1 MGRLQDFENKL
12 EQAISGVF
20 ARAFRSAVQPVEI
33 SAALQREVDNNAQ
46 ILSRDRR
53 LVPNDFHVELS
64 ATDLERLAPYDSAM
78 ARELTDTLRKHAE
91 QQSYVFP
98 GPVSIAFESAEDL
111 TTGRFRIRSRAQA
124 KVTGRDDFPA
134 DGYAEHGQGEGGYG
148 GHDQA
153 QGGRRATRAVLE
165 VNGTRHALRS
175 PGLVVGRGTD
185 ADVRINDP
193 GISRR
198 HIEFRVGEGRADQ
211 GSPLHLS
218 VRDLGST
225 NGMTVD
231 GVRVAQSPLGHGST
245 VKIGNT
251 TMTVMVEDG
260 PRV

>member
-1 MGRLQDFENKL
+1 MGRLQNFENKL

-78 ARELTDTLRKHAE
+78 ARELTDTLRQHAE

-98 GPVSIAFESAEDL
+98 GPVTIAFESAEDL

-124 KVTGRDDFPA
+124 KVTGRDDVPA
-134 DGYAEHGQGEGGYG
+134 DGYDELGGHPGQGGYG
-148 GHDQA
+148 P
-153 QGGRRATRAVLE
+153 RRTARAVLE
-165 VNGTRHALRS
+165 VNGTRHALRA

-251 TMTVMVEDG
+251 TMTVTVEDG